1 MYKTEAK
8 TLFFIC
14 LFQLSNGL
22 LLTPPA
28 NLLRNS
34 YYYPKVPF
42 TKLIN
47 QIDEDKITDIY
58 VSSTLDTIVSKQKTS
73 ASSTE
78 SETESYLEYSTTKIN
93 PFIIK
98 TVVDESVKHNVNT
111 VFLEQPPTSFMETG
125 LKSAFGFAESF
136 IIPTLF
142 LSFIISIFRNSNFG
156 QNMPP
161 MPGMSN
167 RKLDADKNLVSK
179 MNISLNSFAG
189 SPELFE
195 ECIEVVSYLK
205 NDTLYKM
212 AGAEIPRGI
221 LLEGPPG
228 TGKTLLAKAIA
239 SEADANFISI
249 AASEF
254 VELFVGMGAAK
265 VRNFFKTARENK
277 PCILFI
283 DEIDSVG
290 RQRGSGI
297 NMANDER
304 EQTLNQLLAEMDG
317 FADNDGVL
325 IIAATNRK
333 DILDSALL
341 RPGRFDRTITISL
354 PDKES
359 RRAILDVHTQNKQLD
374 ADINLDLVAE
384 LTNGFSGAQLKNL
397 MNEAAISASKRGE
410 IVIQETDIMNSLD
423 KLLVGIVK
431 RTDTRSDE
439 SKRRIA
445 IHEIGHA
452 FLAAQ
457 FREYFELKK
466 VTIQST
472 YNGAGGYTIFS
483 EHTNLTESGLYTKD
497 LLFKRLVIGMGGK
510 AAESIF
516 YGDDHVSVG
525 AVQDLKQTNSLAQ
538 RMIGNFGMGNDLETF
553 YNENVD
559 SERTPFV
566 GRTFGMG
573 DKYSDK
579 TKESF
584 DKESL
589 FLVDKSYQM
598 AKEVLSENRTLM
610 ELLIEKLLADR
621 TMYGKDFMSF
631 METTD
636 FMSSMETTDK

>member
-1 MYKTEAK
+1 MYKKEIT

-14 LFQLSNGL
+14 LFQVSSG
-22 LLTPPA
+22 LLTPPP
-28 NLLRNS
+28 NLMRNS

-58 VSSTLDTIVSKQKTS
+58 ISSTLDTIISKQKETEG
-73 ASSTE
+73 STE
-78 SETESYLEYSTTKIN
+78 TVSDSYLDYSTTKIN

-98 TVVDESVKHNVNT
+98 TVVDESVKHKVNT
-111 VFLEQPPTSFMETG
+111 VFLEQPSSSFIDTG
-125 LKSAFGFAESF
+125 LKSAFGFVESF
-136 IIPTLF
+136 LIPTLF
-142 LSFIISIFRNSNFG
+142 LSFVISIFRNSNFG

-167 RKLDADKNLVSK
+167 RKLEADKNLVSK

-195 ECIEVVSYLK
+195 ECTEVVSYLK

-265 VRNFFKTARENK
+265 VRNFFKKARDNK

-317 FADNDGVL
+317 FTDNEGIL

-359 RRAILDVHTQNKQLD
+359 RRAILGVHTQNKQLD
-374 ADINLDLVAE
+374 TGINMDLVAE

-410 IVIQETDIMNSLD
+410 IIIKESDIMNSLD

-439 SKRRIA
+439 SKRRVA

-452 FLAAQ
+452 LLAAQ

-472 YNGAGGYTIFS
+472 YNGAGGYTVFN
-483 EHTNLTESGLYTKD
+483 EHANLTESGLYTKD

-538 RMIGNFGMGNDLETF
+538 RMIGNFGMGDKLETF

-559 SERTPFV
+559 SERAPFV

-579 TKESF
+579 TKETF

-589 FLVDKSYQM
+589 FLVDKSYKM
-598 AKEVLSENRTLM
+598 AKDVLSSQQDLM
-610 ELLIEKLLADR
+610 ELLIERLLEER
-621 TMYGKDFMSF
+621 TMYGSEFMSL
-631 METTD
+631 MGT
-636 FMSSMETTDK
+636 SDK